1 VAFPPANISRSPEQ
15 APAELTPL
23 LEGPASTSSSLWL
36 HSPAQNPRLRI
47 GLLLDGPKLPRFNAE
62 IIKQIQASN
71 FARIELLV
79 YRKGASATTE
89 KRGILARLGRRLF
102 DAKLRK
108 HALYDLYLQF
118 DNRKKLRQHPRD
130 IVDCSAMLSGIESIA
145 VEPIGERFVH
155 RFPAEAV
162 EQIRGRNLDLL
173 IRFGFNIIKGDILSA
188 TRYGVWSYHH
198 GDNEFYRGGPPHF
211 WELYERNPLSGVILQ
226 VLTEELDAGL
236 VLCKSL
242 FTTRPTASVSQNDF
256 APYWGSTDLMI
267 RKLHELHRFGWEH
280 LRQRSLP
287 PVPYKGKR
295 RLYRTPTNLE
305 MARWLLPLMVKK
317 AVERPFRK
325 PMVQHWSI
333 ATRLG
338 TPPLYSRESDRG
350 LQGFRWIESPKGHFW
365 ADPFLLEEAGR
376 KWIFFEDYAYA
387 EKRACIACAEIGSDG
402 TLSSYATCL
411 RHSEHH
417 YSYPY
422 VFRDGSDVLMV
433 PEAGNSGSVDLYRC
447 EEFPGKWSRHST
459 LLRGRYVDPS
469 IWQQDGLWWMM
480 VTTADPD
487 ARCSALYLFYAEALT
502 GPWQLH
508 PANPISTDTRNNRG
522 AGRIVWADGRLI
534 RPSQSCCPTYGYSFS
549 FNEVTKLSPTEYE
562 EHALREYKPESL
574 GVQGIHTYNWIPGI
588 EVIDG
593 VKALRRTQV

>member
-1 VAFPPANISRSPEQ
+1 M
-15 APAELTPL
+15 TPL
-23 LEGPASTSSSLWL
+23 VEGPASTSSSLWL
-36 HSPAQNPRLRI
+36 HSPAQKPPLRI
-47 GLLLDGPKLPRFNAE
+47 GLLLDGPNLPRFNAE
-62 IIKQIQASN
+62 IIKHIQASN
-71 FARIELLV
+71 FANIELLV
-79 YRKGASATTE
+79 YRKKTAPPAATG
-89 KRGILARLGRRLF
+89 KRGIFARAGRRLF
-102 DAKLRK
+102 EAKLRK
-108 HALYDLYLQF
+108 HALYDLYLRF
-118 DNRKKLRQHPRD
+118 DNKKKPRQHPRD
-130 IVDCSAMLSGIESIA
+130 MVDCASMFSGIESMV

-162 EQIRGRNLDLL
+162 QQIRARNLDVL

-188 TRYGVWSYHH
+188 PRCGVWSYHH

-226 VLTEELDAGL
+226 VLTEELDAGV

-242 FTTRPTASVSQNDF
+242 FTTQPTVSVSQNDF
-256 APYWGSTDLMI
+256 APYWGSTDLVI
-267 RKLHELHRFGWEH
+267 RKLHELHRFGWER

-295 RLYRTPTNLE
+295 RLYRTPTNVE
-305 MARWLLPLMVKK
+305 MARWLLPVMVKK
-317 AVERPFRK
+317 AADRPFRK
-325 PMVQHWSI
+325 PMVQHWRM
-333 ATRLG
+333 ATRLR
-338 TPPLYSRESDRG
+338 TPPLYSRESDG
-350 LQGFRWIESPKGHFW
+350 DLQGFRWIESPKGHFW

-376 KWIFFEDYAYA
+376 KWVFFEDYAYA
-387 EKRACIACAEIGSDG
+387 AKRASIACAEIGSDG
-402 TLSSYATCL
+402 SLSSYTTCL
-411 RHSEHH
+411 QHSEHH

-422 VFRDGSDVLMV
+422 VFREGRDVFMV

-459 LLRGRYVDPS
+459 LLRGRFVDPS

-502 GPWQLH
+502 RPWQLH

-522 AGRIVWADGRLI
+522 AGRIVVADGRLI

-562 EHALREYKPESL
+562 EHALREYKPERL
-574 GVQGIHTYNWIPGI
+574 GVQGTHTYNWIPGV

-593 VKALRRTQV
+593 VKAMPRGKVQLDQQR